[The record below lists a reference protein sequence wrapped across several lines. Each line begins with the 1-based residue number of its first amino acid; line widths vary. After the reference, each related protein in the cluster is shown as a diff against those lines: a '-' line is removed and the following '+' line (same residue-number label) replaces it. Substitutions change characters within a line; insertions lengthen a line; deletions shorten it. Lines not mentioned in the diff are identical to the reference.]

1 MRAGHVNIYASI
13 GNHNLFFIMY
23 TRSSPNQQKFENQ
36 IFDIFEEVVHNI
48 GKSDDD
54 LI

>member
-13 GNHNLFFIMY
+13 GNHNVFFIMY
-23 TRSSPNQQKFENQ
+23 MRSSPNQQKFENQ
-36 IFDIFEEVVHNI
+36 IFYIEEVVHNI